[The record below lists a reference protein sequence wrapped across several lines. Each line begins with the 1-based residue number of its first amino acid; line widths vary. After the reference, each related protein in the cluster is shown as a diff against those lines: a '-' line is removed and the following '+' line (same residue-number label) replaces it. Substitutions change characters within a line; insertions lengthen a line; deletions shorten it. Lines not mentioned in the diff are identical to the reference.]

1 MLREVAGG
9 TGIGVNF
16 NARQRA
22 GRAAPAKPLTTA
34 RSARLAERESHK
46 GLAGGPPGRSH
57 NPEVRP
63 AIRQTTTLTARQLS
77 EAQPK
82 LLLPCQIRSK

>member
-22 GRAAPAKPLTTA
+22 GRSAPAKPLTTA

-46 GLAGGPPGRSH
+46 GLAGGPPG
-57 NPEVRP
+57 
-63 AIRQTTTLTARQLS
+63 
-77 EAQPK
+77 
-82 LLLPCQIRSK
+82 

>member
-1 MLREVAGG
+1 MLHEVAGG
-9 TGIGVNF
+9 TGVGVNF
-16 NARQRA
+16 NTRQRA

-57 NPEVRP
+57 NPEEGP
-63 AIRQTTTLTARQLS
+63 AIDKADYSYHL
-77 EAQPK
+77 K
-82 LLLPCQIRSK
+82 FGV